1 VVVVNERYLQEIMA
15 NLNGLEI
22 NIKELRNVLVYEFDV
37 QNSSEED
44 GVILKRISQD
54 LDEAK
59 EFVRLAN
66 KLSDRFL

>member
-1 VVVVNERYLQEIMA
+1 MVNERNLQEIMD
-15 NLNGLEI
+15 NLNGLES

-37 QNSSEED
+37 KNSSEED

>member
-1 VVVVNERYLQEIMA
+1 MNERYLQEIMA
-15 NLNGLEI
+15 NLNGLES

-37 QNSSEED
+37 RNSSEED
-44 GVILKRISQD
+44 GTVLKRISQN

-66 KLSDRFL
+66 KQSDSFL

>member
-1 VVVVNERYLQEIMA
+1 MSERYLQEIMA
-15 NLNGLEI
+15 NLNGLES

-37 QNSSEED
+37 KNSSEED

>member
-1 VVVVNERYLQEIMA
+1 MVNERYLQEIMA
-15 NLNGLEI
+15 NLNGLES

-37 QNSSEED
+37 KNLSEED

>member
-1 VVVVNERYLQEIMA
+1 MNERYLQEIMA
-15 NLNGLEI
+15 NLNGLES

>member
-1 VVVVNERYLQEIMA
+1 MNERYLQEIMA
-15 NLNGLEI
+15 NLNGLES
-22 NIKELRNVLVYEFDV
+22 NIKELRSVLVYEFDV
-37 QNSSEED
+37 KNSSEED

>member
-1 VVVVNERYLQEIMA
+1 MVNERYLQEIMA
-15 NLNGLEI
+15 SLNGLES

-37 QNSSEED
+37 KNSSEED
-44 GVILKRISQD
+44 GVILKRIFQD

-66 KLSDRFL
+66 KLSDSFL

>member
-1 VVVVNERYLQEIMA
+1 MNERYLQEIMA

>member
-1 VVVVNERYLQEIMA
+1 MNERYLQEIMA
-15 NLNGLEI
+15 NLNGLES

-44 GVILKRISQD
+44 GVILKSISQD

>member
-1 VVVVNERYLQEIMA
+1 MNERNLQEIMD
-15 NLNGLEI
+15 NLNGLES

-37 QNSSEED
+37 KNSSEED

>member
-1 VVVVNERYLQEIMA
+1 MNERYLQEIMA
-15 NLNGLEI
+15 NLNGLES
-22 NIKELRNVLVYEFDV
+22 NIKELRNILVYEFDV
-37 QNSSEED
+37 KNSSEED

>member
-1 VVVVNERYLQEIMA
+1 MSERYLQEIMA
-15 NLNGLEI
+15 NLNGLES

-37 QNSSEED
+37 NNSSEED

-66 KLSDRFL
+66 ELSDRFL

>member
-1 VVVVNERYLQEIMA
+1 MNERYLQEIMA
-15 NLNGLEI
+15 NLNGLES

-37 QNSSEED
+37 KNSSEED
-44 GVILKRISQD
+44 GGILKRISQD

>member
-1 VVVVNERYLQEIMA
+1 MNERYLQEIMA
-15 NLNGLEI
+15 NLNGLES

-37 QNSSEED
+37 KNSSEED

-54 LDEAK
+54 LDEAQ

-66 KLSDRFL
+66 RLSDRFL

>member
-1 VVVVNERYLQEIMA
+1 MNERYLQEIMA
-15 NLNGLEI
+15 NLNGLES

-37 QNSSEED
+37 KNSSEED

>member
-1 VVVVNERYLQEIMA
+1 MVNERYLQEIMA
-15 NLNGLEI
+15 NLNGLES

-37 QNSSEED
+37 KNSSEED
-44 GVILKRISQD
+44 GVVLKRISQD

>member
-1 VVVVNERYLQEIMA
+1 MNERYLQEIMA
-15 NLNGLEI
+15 NLNGLES

-44 GVILKRISQD
+44 GVILKRIFQD

>member
-1 VVVVNERYLQEIMA
+1 MVNERYLQEIMA
-15 NLNGLEI
+15 NLNGLES

-37 QNSSEED
+37 KNSSEED

>member
-1 VVVVNERYLQEIMA
+1 MNERYLQEIMA
-15 NLNGLEI
+15 NLNGLES

-37 QNSSEED
+37 KNSSEED
-44 GVILKRISQD
+44 GVILKRIFQD

-66 KLSDRFL
+66 ELSDRFL

>member
-1 VVVVNERYLQEIMA
+1 MVNERNLQEIMD
-15 NLNGLEI
+15 NMNGLES

-37 QNSSEED
+37 KNSSEED

>member
-1 VVVVNERYLQEIMA
+1 MNERYLQEIMA
-15 NLNGLEI
+15 NLNGLES

-37 QNSSEED
+37 KNSSEED
-44 GVILKRISQD
+44 GVVLKRISQD

>member
-1 VVVVNERYLQEIMA
+1 MNERYLQEIMA
-15 NLNGLEI
+15 NLNGLES

-37 QNSSEED
+37 KNSSEED
-44 GVILKRISQD
+44 GVILKRIAQD

>member
-1 VVVVNERYLQEIMA
+1 MVNERCLQEIMD
-15 NLNGLEI
+15 NLNGLES

-37 QNSSEED
+37 KNSSEED

>member
-1 VVVVNERYLQEIMA
+1 MNERYLQEIMA
-15 NLNGLEI
+15 NLNGLES

-37 QNSSEED
+37 KNSSEED
-44 GVILKRISQD
+44 GVVLKRIFQD

>member
-1 VVVVNERYLQEIMA
+1 MNERYLQEIMA
-15 NLNGLEI
+15 NLNCLES

>member
-1 VVVVNERYLQEIMA
+1 MVNERYLQEIMA
-15 NLNGLEI
+15 NLNGLES

-37 QNSSEED
+37 KNLSEED
-44 GVILKRISQD
+44 GVVLKRISQD

>member
-1 VVVVNERYLQEIMA
+1 MVNERYLQEIMD
-15 NLNGLEI
+15 NLNGLES

-37 QNSSEED
+37 KNSSEED

>member
-1 VVVVNERYLQEIMA
+1 MNERYLQEIMA
-15 NLNGLEI
+15 NLNGLES

-66 KLSDRFL
+66 NLSDRFL

>member
-1 VVVVNERYLQEIMA
+1 MVNERYLQEIMA
-15 NLNGLEI
+15 NLNGLES

-37 QNSSEED
+37 KNSSEED
-44 GVILKRISQD
+44 GVVLKRIFQD

>member
-1 VVVVNERYLQEIMA
+1 MNERYLQEIMA
-15 NLNGLEI
+15 NLNGLES

-37 QNSSEED
+37 RNSSEED
-44 GVILKRISQD
+44 GTVLRRISQN

-66 KLSDRFL
+66 KQSDSFL